1 VKARLASFLGNALL
15 ALAVTVLLVGSL
27 EGLCRFLETRRPPR
41 KVADYIWDWE
51 KQWEGDFYTVT
62 SDAVGWPPW
71 QEFNAD
77 GLRDRARAVEKLPG
91 TWRVVGLGDSVTMG
105 AGIEAGEAWPQ
116 LLEARYAT
124 EGREI
129 EVLNVALWGWSTRQ
143 ERIAY
148 DRLVRKYEPDQVLLG
163 VCLNDIPELQN
174 NLVRPPRL
182 LAALHE
188 RSALVRRIVNAEGR
202 EIQDVEQLFRD
213 KDSATVKEAMG
224 RFFAEVLSLRD
235 AVRVD
240 GATLAVV
247 VFPFRFQVA
256 PRPPPP
262 SVQQSIRAFCA
273 REGIRF
279 LDLLPRLRDAGE
291 EAFLDY
297 DHLSPKGTQI
307 VADEIARAGLVADR
321 PPGPDPLSGRSSLAD
336 LERALGDDDPRIRV
350 AAARALGALGKA
362 ASAAVPP
369 LLRALFDKSENVR
382 SSAAQALWRIEPSPK
397 EAVPG
402 LVAAL
407 RSPDPYV
414 RGFAAWALG
423 NMGPDAREAIPA
435 LIEALREEEKAGRGT
450 AILAVAKMGP
460 LARDAVPVLIEALR
474 SPFSARRWNAARA
487 LGRMAEEAR
496 PAVLPLAAALR
507 DENAHVRAYAAR
519 ALGRLGPE
527 ARDQVPALEIAARDE
542 DDRVRREAA
551 RALER
556 VRGVGAGPSSAGS
569 SEREAE

>member
-1 VKARLASFLGNALL
+1 MKRIVVPRLLGNVLL
-15 ALAVTVLLVGSL
+15 AGAVSLVFLGSL
-27 EGLCRFLETRRPPR
+27 EGLFRFLEARRPPR

-105 AGIEAGEAWPQ
+105 AGIEPGEAWPQ
-116 LLEARYAT
+116 LLEARYAA
-124 EGREI
+124 EGRDI

-148 DRLVRKYEPDQVLLG
+148 DRFVRKRKPDQVLLG

-202 EIQDVEQLFRD
+202 EIQDVEQLFRE
-213 KDSATVKEAMG
+213 KDSAAVKEAMG
-224 RFFAEVLSLRD
+224 RFFTEVRALRD
-235 AVRVD
+235 EVKTD
-240 GATLAVV
+240 GAELSVII
-247 VFPFRFQVA
+247 FPFRFQVA
-256 PRPPPP
+256 PRSPPP
-262 SVQQSIRAFCA
+262 SVQQAIRAFCA
-273 REGIRF
+273 RERIGF
-279 LDLLPRLRDAGE
+279 LDLLPRLREMGE
-291 EAFLDY
+291 GAFLDY
-297 DHLSPKGTQI
+297 DHLSPNGTRV
-307 VADEIARAGLVADR
+307 VAEEIARSGLVAGR
-321 PPGPDPLSGRSSLAD
+321 PAEPDNLGRSSLPD
-336 LERALGDDDPRIRV
+336 LEKALADEDPRTRV
-350 AAARALGALGKA
+350 AAARALGARGKE
-362 ASAAVPP
+362 ASAAVP
-369 LLRALFDKSENVR
+369 LLFRALSDGSENAR
-382 SSAAQALWRIEPSPK
+382 WSAAQALWRIEPPAK
-397 EAVPG
+397 AAVPG

-407 RSPDPYV
+407 ASPDPYV

-435 LIEALREEEKAGRGT
+435 LIAALREEEKAGRGT

-460 LARDAVPVLIEALR
+460 LARDAVPVLIETLR

-487 LGRMAEEAR
+487 LGRMGDEAR
-496 PAVLPLAAALR
+496 PAVPALAAALR
-507 DENAHVRAYAAR
+507 DPNVHVRAYAAR
-519 ALGRLGPE
+519 ALGRLGPA
-527 ARDQVPALEIAARDE
+527 ARDQAAALEIAAHDD

-551 RALER
+551 RALDRIRDVHADSSQAPPAER
-556 VRGVGAGPSSAGS
+556 DV
-569 SEREAE
+569 E